1 MCTPCRPR
9 RSRWLAMLLA
19 LALAVAVA
27 LGLGWELQAEEETNI
42 PEWAVGYQLGAQ
54 VYVESCG
61 SCHTALPPEV
71 MPQETW
77 RVLLQSE
84 EHYGVNIDVPQGP
97 FLQAAWGFM
106 QDFSRARNQFEEVP
120 YRLDDSRYFRALH
133 PQVEFAETIR
143 PTGCIDCHP
152 RANVGNFVNLSDE
165 WQ

>member
-1 MCTPCRPR
+1 LDAWREFHTHGEKVGGYV
-9 RSRWLAMLLA
+9 SW
-19 LALAVAVA
+19 VQW
-27 LGLGWELQAEEETNI
+27 GWKCCEQPLYPIVQT
-42 PEWAVGYQLGAQ
+42 EWAEGYQFGAE

-71 MPQETW
+71 MPRETW

-84 EHYGVNIDVPQGP
+84 EHYGVNIDAPQGP

-152 RANVGNFVNLSDE
+152 RANLGNFVSLSDE